1 MIMNREEKELLL
13 NAISDR
19 NYSYIFKQLPFKL
32 FNPKTKITYTINGV
46 SLDGLAAVSIG
57 QKSKIE
63 EGYFGDIETI
73 CITEKP
79 STISFDN
86 AISMWIASDA
96 TEKQIEWY
104 KIAINNGL
112 KEVDIYDKEHLYLLS
127 KEEAWNAINHYV
139 TVTKPYITE
148 RNKEIRKQIYVEKF
162 SRLIDSIC
170 TPDGEIN
177 GHYVGDN
184 KYDDDDDY
192 Y

>member
-63 EGYFGDIETI
+63 EGYFGNNETI
-73 CITEKP
+73 YITEKP
-79 STISFDN
+79 SIISFDN

-104 KIAINNGL
+104 KTAINNGL
-112 KEVDIYDKEHLYLLS
+112 KEVGIYDREHLYLLS
-127 KEEAWNAINHYV
+127 KEEAWDAINHYV
-139 TVTKPYITE
+139 TVTKPQIIE

-170 TPDGEIN
+170 APDREIN
-177 GHYVGDN
+177 GHYVGDE
-184 KYDDDDDY
+184 YDDDY
-192 Y
+192 